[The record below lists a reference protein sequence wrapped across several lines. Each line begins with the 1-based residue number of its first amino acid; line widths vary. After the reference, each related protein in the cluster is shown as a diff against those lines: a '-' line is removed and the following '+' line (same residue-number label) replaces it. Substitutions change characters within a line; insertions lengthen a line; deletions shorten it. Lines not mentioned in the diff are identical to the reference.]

1 MERNDLIRKRC
12 YMKIGYCAAAL
23 YILISIPVTA
33 QDGKKAAAEGMA
45 SWYESS
51 DTELYVSHATYPFGT
66 ELIITNLENQRQ
78 VTVKVGGRIPE
89 DPRWIVD
96 ISPNA
101 AEKIG
106 MNMIG
111 FTRVKVEEVVK
122 TAEKPKAIRATIR
135 KFSQVGLAQVLTD
148 GAELSAG
155 HPSLALGAKVK
166 ITNPVNGRQVTL
178 TIKTRIRANSRR
190 VIELSRAAGTSL
202 GMPNKPINVRIESA
216 TN

>member
-1 MERNDLIRKRC
+1 MKRV
-12 YMKIGYCAAAL
+12 YCAVAL
-23 YILISIPVTA
+23 YILIIMPVSA
-33 QDGKKAAAEGMA
+33 QNGQNTAAEGMA

-51 DTELYVSHATYPFGT
+51 DTELYASHATYPFGT

-78 VTVKVGGRIPE
+78 VTVKVGGRIPA
-89 DPRWIVD
+89 DPRWLVD

-106 MNMIG
+106 MNMVG
-111 FTRVKVEEVVK
+111 FTRVKVEEVLK

-148 GAELSAG
+148 GTDLSAG

-166 ITNPVNGRQVTL
+166 ITNPNNGREVTL
-178 TIKTRIRANSRR
+178 TIKSRIRANSRR

-202 GMPNKPINVRIESA
+202 GMPNKPINVKIESA

>member
-1 MERNDLIRKRC
+1 
-12 YMKIGYCAAAL
+12 MKMVYWTAMLSVLMSVSVAAQQKQNA
-23 YILISIPVTA
+23 VM
-33 QDGKKAAAEGMA
+33 EGMA

-51 DTELYVSHATYPFGT
+51 DTELYASHATYPFGT

-78 VTVKVGGRIPE
+78 VTVKIGGRIPE

-106 MNMIG
+106 MNTIG
-111 FTRVKVEEVVK
+111 FTRVKIEKVVK
-122 TAEKPKAIRATIR
+122 REEKPKAIRATIR
-135 KFSQVGLAQVLTD
+135 RFSQIGLAQVLT
-148 GAELSAG
+148 GGTELSAG

-166 ITNPVNGRQVTL
+166 ITNPTNGREVTL
-178 TIKTRIRANSRR
+178 TIKNRIRANSQR

-202 GMPNKPINVRIESA
+202 GMPRKPINVKIESA
-216 TN
+216 NEESR

>member
-1 MERNDLIRKRC
+1 
-12 YMKIGYCAAAL
+12 MKMVYCTAAL
-23 YILISIPVTA
+23 SALIVVSVAA
-33 QDGKKAAAEGMA
+33 QQKQNAVMEGMA

-51 DTELYVSHATYPFGT
+51 DTELYASHPTYPFGT
-66 ELIITNLENQRQ
+66 ELVITNLENQRQ

-101 AEKIG
+101 AERIG
-106 MNMIG
+106 MNMVG

-148 GAELSAG
+148 GADLSAG

-166 ITNPVNGRQVTL
+166 ITNPTNGRQITL
-178 TIKTRIRANSRR
+178 TVKNRIRANSQR
-190 VIELSRAAGTSL
+190 VIELSKAAGTSL
-202 GMPNKPINVRIESA
+202 GMPRKPINVTIESA
-216 TN
+216 N